1 MDNVQKKR
9 KTSKEDSGGT
19 RRKKERK
26 EAKYGDQ
33 GNRNGSTNCSP
44 EDLRLRKNINSFNPD
59 DSKTLE
65 NTERETERLLEW
77 ASQACRTLYCC
88 LGNSGFFPPPSIERP
103 LNRARLQQLFPPP
116 VPRRGQTAVTEPQQA
131 RAVRTDERGC
141 AMESP
146 EDLCFVEEG
155 CSSSIVLEK
164 QVFKSQVPES
174 HVQLACSL
182 HHCAFPLNG
191 NELCIL
197 NTTDDPDHQPL
208 HLIGHHHSI
217 TALTFGSKVNP
228 LLICS
233 ASSDYVI
240 VWDLDECMKKVL
252 EGLMPQGIVIGTLL
266 GMVLYVRFSPD
277 DQTVAACAGNRIYML
292 NAKNETILAELE
304 GHLAPV
310 TAVEFCTWE
319 KNILISVSEDRSF
332 KARKCKL
339 FAAVWDYCTGL
350 LVYQSA
356 VITAFPLLSL
366 FIDEEN
372 KQIITGCADG
382 QVLWIFS
389 LTNGHQYRCVVH
401 INVKKEREKF
411 YNKIRKSVHLDKFQH
426 TSESHT
432 SNGLR
437 DEEAVESSFPVLR
450 IEHCDKSANLD
461 DEEPS
466 FSCAN
471 ARCLWIGSSTGLFI
485 INMANFELEAI
496 LHYRDFSALSIQFAG
511 SCALTRKAVSGKV
524 FCVLTSMF
532 ENRIALL
539 EINVAALL
547 RSQQNELLLSGEEK
561 GLSVV
566 ARCCLLPTSPLFLK
580 KEKTK
585 LVNKKDMKSSIK
597 DQPLV
602 FHNKIKSSGYT
613 SAPQMTMFSLKTN
626 AKQNNSK
633 SKCKR
638 RSKRRNED
646 YLLTKSPPNKFESQV
661 TVAGKST
668 SICCIQ
674 YSGDGDL
681 LACGLADKTL
691 LAFNSNLTGPPTV
704 FSGHDGAV
712 NSVGWS
718 HDNHWLVSSSED
730 RTLRIWSV
738 SSAEPALCLG
748 KEYFHKPIRSAQF
761 YYIDTYILLSCGAEF
776 YLLRYYLDTSKD
788 EIKRYRSKSICKSIQ
803 KFPMAS
809 TVEISSLSAVNE
821 FYSYITDIVLAAG
834 SNRALEVFDLNAGCS
849 AAIITDVHSRSV
861 HQICQNK
868 GSAFSSQQCEA
879 YNLFL
884 TTAIGDGIKLW
895 DLRTLRCERRFEGH
909 NSRCHPCGIAVS
921 PCGRFIASGSEDKCV
936 CNSC

>member
-1 MDNVQKKR
+1 
-9 KTSKEDSGGT
+9 
-19 RRKKERK
+19 
-26 EAKYGDQ
+26 
-33 GNRNGSTNCSP
+33 
-44 EDLRLRKNINSFNPD
+44 
-59 DSKTLE
+59 
-65 NTERETERLLEW
+65 
-77 ASQACRTLYCC
+77 
-88 LGNSGFFPPPSIERP
+88 
-103 LNRARLQQLFPPP
+103 
-116 VPRRGQTAVTEPQQA
+116 
-131 RAVRTDERGC
+131 
-141 AMESP
+141 MESP
-146 EDLCFVEEG
+146 EDLRFFEEG

-164 QVFKSQVPES
+164 KVFISQVPES

-182 HHCAFPLNG
+182 HYCAFPLNG

-197 NTTDDPDHQPL
+197 KITDDPDHQPL

-252 EGLMPQGIVIGTLL
+252 EGLMPQGVVIGTLL

-277 DQTVAACAGNRIYML
+277 DQTVAVCAGNRIYML
-292 NAKNETILAELE
+292 NAKNNTILAELE

-332 KARKCKL
+332 K
-339 FAAVWDYCTGL
+339 VWDYCTGL

-372 KQIITGCADG
+372 KQIITGCENG
-382 QVLWIFS
+382 QLWTFS
-389 LTNGHQYRCVVH
+389 LTNGHRYRCVAH
-401 INVKKEREKF
+401 INIKKEREKF
-411 YNKIRKSVHLDKFQH
+411 YNKIRKSVHLDKYKNI
-426 TSESHT
+426 SASSS
-432 SNGLR
+432 SNDLR
-437 DEEAVESSFPVLR
+437 NEEAVESIFPVLQ

-485 INMANFELEAI
+485 INMANFELEAV

-511 SCALTRKAVSGKV
+511 SCALTRKAVNGKV
-524 FCVLTSMF
+524 CCVLTSIF
-532 ENRIALL
+532 GNRIALL

-547 RSQQNELLLSGEEK
+547 RSQQNELLLSGEGK

-566 ARCCLLPTSPLFLK
+566 ARCCLLSTSPLCLK
-580 KEKTK
+580 KEKTN
-585 LVNKKDMKSSIK
+585 LVNKKDMKNSIK

-613 SAPQMTMFSLKTN
+613 SAPQMTMFSPKTN

-633 SKCKR
+633 CKR
-638 RSKRRNED
+638 RVKRRNEE
-646 YLLTKSPPNKFESQV
+646 YPLIKSPPNKFERQV

-681 LACGLADKTL
+681 LACGLADNTL

-803 KFPMAS
+803 KFAMAS

-821 FYSYITDIVLAAG
+821 FYSYIVLAAG
-834 SNRALEVFDLNAGCS
+834 SNRALEVFDLNTGCS
-849 AAIITDVHSRSV
+849 AAVITDVHSRSV

-868 GSAFSSQQCEA
+868 GSAFSSQQCEY

-909 NSRCHPCGIAVS
+909 SSHCHPCGIAVS
-921 PCGRFIASGSEDKCV
+921 PCGRFIASGSEDKCAYIYERHSSTYSHKLTGHTESV
-936 CNSC
+936 INVAFSPSSPQLTTATLDGKLHLFLP